1 MIRVIAGSAG
11 GLKLKTCPSEETRPT
26 LDRVK
31 EAMFNM
37 LSGDLPGAAVL
48 DLFSGNGSL
57 GIEALSRGAE
67 TCCFTDKSP
76 KCCRIIRENLTH
88 TRLEERASVWCG
100 DYTQSLA
107 SFRKKDM
114 RFSLVLLDPP
124 YHKKLERDALLL
136 LSKFQLLQPGCL
148 AAVEH
153 AADDAL
159 EEVYGAFRLI
169 KGKKYGTVRVSLF
182 GTV

>member
-37 LSGDLPGAAVL
+37 LSGYLPGTAVL

-57 GIEALSRGAE
+57 GIEALSRGAAA
-67 TCCFTDKSP
+67 CYFTDKNP
-76 KCCRIIRENLTH
+76 KCCDIIRENLAH
-88 TRLEERASVWCG
+88 TRLSERAHVRCG
-100 DYTQSLA
+100 DYSQILSG
-107 SFRKKDM
+107 FRKTDT
-114 RFSLVLLDPP
+114 RFGLVLLDPP
-124 YHKKLERDALLL
+124 YHKGLEREALLL
-136 LSKFQLLQPGCL
+136 LSKFQLLQPGCV

-153 AADDAL
+153 AADD
-159 EEVYGAFRLI
+159 EPGEVYGAFRLI
-169 KGKKYGTVRVSLF
+169 KGKKYGTVRVSLY
-182 GTV
+182 GID